1 MSSETFLPPLRELP
15 PDRLFQRAQHLRAE
29 IARQRRSAPA
39 LVGRSRIL
47 ALAALALA
55 LAAVLLATPAFGLR
69 DHIRHLFADDEHPPE
84 LIQRY
89 FRNQSS
95 GSGPPGTPSGAL
107 AGRARIALAASVPG
121 YGSRVLWVAPT
132 KAGGFCSTWIGC
144 NARRTSRFQSTLI
157 IAGPTSRN
165 SSPMPDSPDVH
176 VFFQG
181 QTILRRAASAVIRF
195 EDGSLDRVRIVWV
208 PKPIDAGFFLYELPK
223 AHWKVGE
230 RPVALSLQDAKG
242 ERLARNTADAR
253 FFREAQTRH
262 LAPPSAAESNTSP
275 LWSILAAATAIV
287 VAAGLVAWMLRIRR
301 GGRP

>member
-15 PDRLFQRAQHLRAE
+15 PDRLSQRAQHLRAE
-29 IARQRRSAPA
+29 ITRQRRPA
-39 LVGRSRIL
+39 LARVGRSRIL

-69 DHIRHLFADDEHPPE
+69 DRIVHLFAAGEQHPPE
-84 LIQRY
+84 LIQRF
-89 FRNQSS
+89 FRNQP
-95 GSGPPGTPSGAL
+95 SGPPGTTSGAMP
-107 AGRARIALAASVPG
+107 AKARVALAATIPG

-144 NARRTSRFQSTLI
+144 DARRTIPFQATLT

-165 SSPMPDSPDVH
+165 SQPMPGSADVH
-176 VFFQG
+176 VFFEG
-181 QTILRRAASAVIRF
+181 QTILRLAASAVLRF
-195 EDGSLDRVRIVWV
+195 EDGSSDGVRIVWV

-223 AHWKVGE
+223 AHWRVGK
-230 RPVALSLQDAKG
+230 RPVALSVEDAKG
-242 ERLARNTADAR
+242 NRLARNTATAR
-253 FFREAQTRH
+253 YFREAQMAH

-275 LWSILAAATAIV
+275 LWSILAAAAAIIA
-287 VAAGLVAWMLRIRR
+287 AAGLVVWRLRVRG